1 LATDPQF
8 AIPQRAGGLALQK
21 VLIVDDEHNIR
32 NILDFSLNAEG
43 FAVISASNGEEAFDA
58 AVNERPDLVIL
69 DVMMPKGDGF
79 ATCRLIKQDSRTAHI
94 PVVLLTAR
102 TTREDRE
109 RGHEVGA
116 DGYITKPF
124 SPDRVIETVQSLLGV
139 KRK

>member
-1 LATDPQF
+1 M
-8 AIPQRAGGLALQK
+8 QK

-43 FAVISASNGEEAFDA
+43 FEVISATNGEDAFNST
-58 AVNERPDLVIL
+58 VTEQPDLVIL

-79 ATCRLIKQDSRTAHI
+79 ETCRRIKQDSRTASI
-94 PVVLLTAR
+94 PVILLTAR
-102 TTREDRE
+102 TLREDRE
-109 RGHEVGA
+109 RGQEVGA

-124 SPDRVIETVQSLLGV
+124 SPGGLIETVQSLLGV

>member
-1 LATDPQF
+1 M
-8 AIPQRAGGLALQK
+8 QK

-43 FAVISASNGEEAFDA
+43 FEVISATNGEDAFNS
-58 AVNERPDLVIL
+58 AVKEQPDLVIL

-79 ATCRLIKQDSRTAHI
+79 ETCRRIKQDNRTANI
-94 PVVLLTAR
+94 PVILLTAR

-109 RGHEVGA
+109 RGQEVGA

-124 SPDRVIETVQSLLGV
+124 SPGRLIESVQSLLGV

>member
-1 LATDPQF
+1 M
-8 AIPQRAGGLALQK
+8 QK

-43 FAVISASNGEEAFDA
+43 FEVISATNGEDAFDS
-58 AVNERPDLVIL
+58 AVKEQPDLVIL

-79 ATCRLIKQDSRTAHI
+79 ETCRRIKQDNRTANI
-94 PVVLLTAR
+94 PVILLTAR

-109 RGHEVGA
+109 RGQEVGA
-116 DGYITKPF
+116 EGYITKPF
-124 SPDRVIETVQSLLGV
+124 SPGRLIESVQSLLGV

>member
-1 LATDPQF
+1 M
-8 AIPQRAGGLALQK
+8 QK

-43 FAVISASNGEEAFDA
+43 FEVISATNGEDAFDST
-58 AVNERPDLVIL
+58 VTEQPDLVIL

-79 ATCRLIKQDSRTAHI
+79 ETCRRIKQDNRTATI
-94 PVVLLTAR
+94 PVILLTAR
-102 TTREDRE
+102 TRREDRE
-109 RGHEVGA
+109 RGQEVGA

-124 SPDRVIETVQSLLGV
+124 SPGGLIETVQSLLGV